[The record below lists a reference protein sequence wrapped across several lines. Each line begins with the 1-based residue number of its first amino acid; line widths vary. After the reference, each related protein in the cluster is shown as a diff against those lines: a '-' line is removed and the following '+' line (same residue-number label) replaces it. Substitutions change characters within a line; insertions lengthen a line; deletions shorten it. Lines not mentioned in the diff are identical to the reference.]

1 MKLFQN
7 FMTAVWVSSLAVKR
21 SLFHFGTRLSL
32 SNLAAND
39 AIFNTPSDPGVDF
52 AIGEDE
58 DAISTAPQ
66 TSGHTATGEA
76 LRINIPPGRLCV
88 ICRETMRPDNILKQ
102 LPKCKHVFC
111 AKCIDPWLQLNP
123 RCPLCRRADSAAK
136 RAYIEHESNNPDVAS
151 QLNPQVVIRYVEV
164 QVQMQRRRTLLGR
177 CYLSAVVCLLL
188 IIVFQFIL
196 Q

>member
-1 MKLFQN
+1 MH
-7 FMTAVWVSSLAVKR
+7 TAVDVAPHSDLGHAEGPASYSNTFERYPDQLNV
-21 SLFHFGTRLSL
+21 
-32 SNLAAND
+32 NLAED
-39 AIFNTPSDPGVDF
+39 TPSDPGVDF